1 MLSLRKKSS
10 SGPSPETG
18 TASPFGGGVPFPLV
32 VLPGGGAAPQQAPGG
47 EIFDARVRRAPSV
60 DVTARQA
67 MVRAL
72 AGSEFPWGLTAPT
85 PGTAA
90 LFRQT
95 APGERAAQKSAAA
108 DAPTPSPA
116 APAREE
122 GRRKLRIA
130 TRSTAAPFPVPAET
144 PSEGAMARPEPP
156 APFPP
161 APTLPMPSLPGWSDQ
176 GMGSPTLPIPEP
188 TAMPALGSPAT
199 ATPWGGSAG
208 GIGSPWPVLP
218 VRDAKAG
225 VPGRAGPLVPAAHE
239 PERKGRFGLIVA
251 GLVLAVS
258 ALGVGA
264 WWQWNKNAQEEAKNT
279 LAVARPKPQPPA
291 PPAQVNVGPKEPSE
305 AFRAWAREAR
315 IKGVLERENGHVRAL
330 VNGRT
335 VVDGDYVDALLQL
348 RLVGLNKAERRLIFE
363 ERGEARLEVNY

>member
-32 VLPGGGAAPQQAPGG
+32 VLPGGGAAPQQPSGG

-72 AGSEFPWGLTAPT
+72 AGSEFPGGLTAPT
-85 PGTAA
+85 PGAAA
-90 LFRQT
+90 LFKQA
-95 APGERAAQKSAAA
+95 APGERATPKSAAA
-108 DAPTPSPA
+108 DAPAPSPA

-188 TAMPALGSPAT
+188 TAMPALGSAAT
-199 ATPWGGSAG
+199 TTPWGGSTTGA
-208 GIGSPWPVLP
+208 GSPWPVLP
-218 VRDAKAG
+218 VRDARVGAAVG
-225 VPGRAGPLVPAAHE
+225 ARLPVPAAHE
-239 PERKGRFGLIVA
+239 TERKGRFGLIVA

-264 WWQWNKNAQEEAKNT
+264 WWQWNKNAQEEAKKT
-279 LAVARPKPQPPA
+279 LAVARPKPPSA
-291 PPAQVNVGPKEPSE
+291 PPAHVNVGPKEPSD

-330 VNGRT
+330 VNERT